1 MAVHK
6 RFFFCGGVKARMRG
20 YHKERFF
27 NIAAQRKLM
36 VCEISEETK
45 EEGITFWTT
54 IKDFKRM
61 KPVAR
66 KAGVRLRIG
75 GKYGLPFFL
84 YRNRG
89 RKLFAA
95 GVVSFFLT
103 LYALSFFIWD
113 ISFEGNHRFTDE
125 MLLHYMETL
134 PVACGMRKAEISCE
148 NLEWNIRNA
157 FTEITW
163 VSAEISG
170 TRLTVRVKENEAVL
184 TPPEK
189 DDTPCDLTAV
199 SGGEIVR
206 TVVRSGICRVR
217 AGDIVEEGQLLVDGT
232 IPIYD
237 DAETLVNSHEI
248 HADAEIYAR
257 TTHTYEKRLPL
268 TYEKRPRTGRKR
280 LGGFVTVFGYS
291 FHFLMPDLGDSSWEI
306 VMEEHQ
312 LKLFEDF
319 YLPVWG
325 GVMTAYEYIPY
336 ESAYTDEEIQAEKDA
351 YKKEYMENLTEK
363 GIQMIGN
370 DDRIEK
376 DETGIRILGTVTVV
390 EDIAREVPVPGGQEE
405 NQTAN
410 ERN

>member
-1 MAVHK
+1 
-6 RFFFCGGVKARMRG
+6 
-20 YHKERFF
+20 
-27 NIAAQRKLM
+27 
-36 VCEISEETK
+36 
-45 EEGITFWTT
+45 
-54 IKDFKRM
+54 M

-89 RKLFAA
+89 RQLFAA

-103 LYALSFFIWD
+103 LYALYFFIWD
-113 ISFEGNHRFTDE
+113 ISFEGNHLFTDE

-248 HADAEIYAR
+248 HADAEI
-257 TTHTYEKRLPL
+257 
-268 TYEKRPRTGRKR
+268 
-280 LGGFVTVFGYS
+280 
-291 FHFLMPDLGDSSWEI
+291 
-306 VMEEHQ
+306 
-312 LKLFEDF
+312 
-319 YLPVWG
+319 
-325 GVMTAYEYIPY
+325 
-336 ESAYTDEEIQAEKDA
+336 
-351 YKKEYMENLTEK
+351 
-363 GIQMIGN
+363 
-370 DDRIEK
+370 
-376 DETGIRILGTVTVV
+376 
-390 EDIAREVPVPGGQEE
+390 
-405 NQTAN
+405 
-410 ERN
+410 